1 MEISFLPSDYVINVV
16 KEDESK
22 TVNESIFL
30 IKALRI
36 RNSLEKSITIKKLHF
51 NLKSGGVSRKE
62 IIYSKEVLTE
72 KAERLKGLLG
82 AIGIKQ
88 DSPMGEATRIAN
100 AHFVLGQESFWEYA
114 KFTSNHELDPG
125 QEIGYRLEVFRL
137 VSPQLIDEIE
147 CTVTYEVEKNTKKET
162 LTIPV
167 KTYEN
172 KNDYIF
178 PLKGAWIVWGNWDDT
193 TSHRTMH
200 SQEFGMDFM
209 QYNDD
214 LMIPQ
219 VSTTPNEQFKMYK
232 QEVIAIGDGEVVD
245 CFDRAPENPTA
256 PEMLPG
262 EKRAEIAAEHG
273 LVVVASGNHVILKH
287 PNDEYSFYAHLVTD
301 SVMVKKGQ
309 KVKQGQVL
317 GKLGNSGTSTGPHL
331 HFQLMAGSSMLTARG
346 LPCQFSNIVDLTGE
360 KITLIQHNRTVVHT
374 VDD

>member
-88 DSPMGEATRIAN
+88 DSSMGEATRIAN

-114 KFTSNHELDPG
+114 KFTSNHELEPG

-137 VSPQLIDEIE
+137 VSPQTIDEIE

-167 KTYEN
+167 KTY
-172 KNDYIF
+172 
-178 PLKGAWIVWGNWDDT
+178 
-193 TSHRTMH
+193 
-200 SQEFGMDFM
+200 
-209 QYNDD
+209 
-214 LMIPQ
+214 
-219 VSTTPNEQFKMYK
+219 
-232 QEVIAIGDGEVVD
+232 
-245 CFDRAPENPTA
+245 
-256 PEMLPG
+256 
-262 EKRAEIAAEHG
+262 
-273 LVVVASGNHVILKH
+273 
-287 PNDEYSFYAHLVTD
+287 
-301 SVMVKKGQ
+301 
-309 KVKQGQVL
+309 
-317 GKLGNSGTSTGPHL
+317 
-331 HFQLMAGSSMLTARG
+331 
-346 LPCQFSNIVDLTGE
+346 
-360 KITLIQHNRTVVHT
+360 
-374 VDD
+374 